1 MKVWFHPHARDRLIE
16 RGTSE
21 DEVIVAVKAGE
32 KFNARFGRVG
42 FRRNLPFR
50 KRWRGKRYKLKQVEV
65 YAIERH
71 DGWFV
76 ISVVTRYF

>member
-1 MKVWFHPHARDRLIE
+1 MKVWFHPHARDRLAE

-21 DEVIVAVKAGE
+21 EDVILTVTTGE

-50 KRWRGKRYKLKQVEV
+50 KRWRGKQYRFKQVEA
-65 YAIERH
+65 YAVKRG
-71 DGWFV
+71 DGWLV
-76 ISVVTRYF
+76 ISVVTKYF